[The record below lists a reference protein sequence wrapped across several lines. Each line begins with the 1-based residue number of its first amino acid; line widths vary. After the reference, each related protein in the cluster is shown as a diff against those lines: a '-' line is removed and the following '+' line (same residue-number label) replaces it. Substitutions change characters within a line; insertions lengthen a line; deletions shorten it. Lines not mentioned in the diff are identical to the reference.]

1 MGGIASNEQDERGEE
16 ESLLYHKFITHKNPI
31 TKLNNKLITQKYE
44 NGEWTQNSTHSFLN
58 KLKKNE

>member
-1 MGGIASNEQDERGEE
+1 LGGIASNEQDERGEE

-44 NGEWTQNSTHSFLN
+44 NGE
-58 KLKKNE
+58 